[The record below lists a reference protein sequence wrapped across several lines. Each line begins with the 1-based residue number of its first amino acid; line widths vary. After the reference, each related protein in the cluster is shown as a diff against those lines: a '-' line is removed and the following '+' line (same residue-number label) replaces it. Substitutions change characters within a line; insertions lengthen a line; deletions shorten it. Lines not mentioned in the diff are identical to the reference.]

1 MYLWFL
7 IDLGSVM
14 WLLKKIIIIIFII
27 GSASNDTL
35 TDIDVIT

>member
-14 WLLKKIIIIIFII
+14 WLLKIIIIIFII